1 MVIFLHCCFFAC
13 NGNYGLSL
21 LTTPTLLLCF
31 CWMHLWWCGVLCVTT
46 LMEESQGVEEEDKEG
61 AIYCI
66 MTVVQHVFSKE
77 INK

>member
-1 MVIFLHCCFFAC
+1 
-13 NGNYGLSL
+13 
-21 LTTPTLLLCF
+21 
-31 CWMHLWWCGVLCVTT
+31 MHLWWCGVLCVTT

-66 MTVVQHVFSKE
+66 MTVVQHVFNKE